1 MTTIRI
7 QMLRGRIVTA
17 LMISEKQEKNN
28 LDEAKVILQIV
39 HI

>member
-7 QMLRGRIVTA
+7 QMLGGRIVTA

>member
-1 MTTIRI
+1 
-7 QMLRGRIVTA
+7 MLGGRIVTA